1 MMKCVSAV
9 VILLLQV
16 LVCSAAQSEV
26 RFEVSFD
33 KTIHPE
39 PITGRVILIVARTEL
54 PEPRLQLAPNGV
66 PIFGVDAENLQ
77 PGQAVVIDQ
86 TTFGHPVDSPAQLP
100 AGDYY
105 VQAVMNVYEK
115 FQRSDGRTVW
125 LHWDDAGRF
134 FNSSPGNLY
143 SDVRKFRLDPA
154 SGYKIDL
161 RLNHVIPPVEPP
173 KETKWVKR
181 VRLQS
186 ESLSR
191 FWGRPV
197 RLGATVILPKD
208 YDKHPDIRY
217 PVVYAQGFIGEPAF
231 YFNEDPN
238 SVKQQ
243 EGLRASANIQPG
255 YEFFQSWTADDFPR
269 FLLVTFTEPCPFF
282 PDGYGV
288 NSANNGPFG
297 DAVTKE
303 LIPFVEKQFRAI
315 GKSYARLLE
324 GASTGGWQSLAL
336 QLYYPDFFGG
346 AWIFNPDPVD
356 FRRYLLVNI
365 YEDENAFFA
374 PGGRSWTPPERPM
387 RRTTE
392 GQVNLTVRQVS
403 QFEAVLGSK
412 GRSGFQFNAWEAVY
426 GPVGDDGY
434 PRPLW
439 DKRTGKIDS
448 EVAAYMREH
457 SYDLRDYA
465 EKNWPTLGPRV
476 AGKLHFIAGEMD
488 NFYLNLAVYQFED
501 FTKRAANPKSDATFV
516 YGRPM
521 KGHSWHAKNFAD
533 MLREMAEQIKRN
545 TPAGDKHAWAKY

>member
-16 LVCSAAQSEV
+16 LVCSAAQSGV

-86 TTFGHPVDSPAQLP
+86 TTFGHPVDSRAQLP

-125 LHWDDAGRF
+125 LHWDAAGRF

-154 SGYKIDL
+154 FGYKIDL

-231 YFNEDPN
+231 YFN
-238 SVKQQ
+238 
-243 EGLRASANIQPG
+243 
-255 YEFFQSWTADDFPR
+255 
-269 FLLVTFTEPCPFF
+269 
-282 PDGYGV
+282 
-288 NSANNGPFG
+288 
-297 DAVTKE
+297 
-303 LIPFVEKQFRAI
+303 
-315 GKSYARLLE
+315 
-324 GASTGGWQSLAL
+324 
-336 QLYYPDFFGG
+336 
-346 AWIFNPDPVD
+346 
-356 FRRYLLVNI
+356 
-365 YEDENAFFA
+365 
-374 PGGRSWTPPERPM
+374 
-387 RRTTE
+387 
-392 GQVNLTVRQVS
+392 
-403 QFEAVLGSK
+403 
-412 GRSGFQFNAWEAVY
+412 
-426 GPVGDDGY
+426 
-434 PRPLW
+434 
-439 DKRTGKIDS
+439 
-448 EVAAYMREH
+448 
-457 SYDLRDYA
+457 
-465 EKNWPTLGPRV
+465 
-476 AGKLHFIAGEMD
+476 
-488 NFYLNLAVYQFED
+488 
-501 FTKRAANPKSDATFV
+501 
-516 YGRPM
+516 
-521 KGHSWHAKNFAD
+521 
-533 MLREMAEQIKRN
+533 
-545 TPAGDKHAWAKY
+545 